1 MAEQEQTTPQ
11 TDTEGQ
17 GKAEEQPA
25 TTQPEEAKT
34 SPEPSTDDLNPK
46 TGETLEAYAAR
57 VRSEVNWRDKQ
68 INRQHRKIK
77 ESETQAIQRAEAA
90 QPPPQQAAPQAQG
103 APPQAPR
110 PQVAPPSG
118 IDPNTLAAA
127 RRQVLVE
134 RTTEQLNRNPEWT
147 AASANFQKAGGIPE
161 PLLDD
166 VMATDNPA
174 EVLIALGKDPNKYQE
189 LLDMSENRRRAVI
202 YQIGMKLEK
211 PEPKKEVKKP
221 SEAPAPVQRLQEGG
235 SAAMAEGDIDI
246 YDPKFATPEHDDAW
260 FRMRAQQKANSRGR
274 PWSYGGKGGS
284 GAPKV

>member
-1 MAEQEQTTPQ
+1 MAEQEQDTPK

-17 GKAEEQPA
+17 EEAKEQPA
-25 TTQPEEAKT
+25 TQQPEEAKT
-34 SPEPSTDDLNPK
+34 APEPSADDLSPK

-57 VRSEVNWRDKQ
+57 VRGEVNWRDRQ

-77 ESETQAIQRAEAA
+77 ESETQAIQAAERT
-90 QPPPQQAAPQAQG
+90 QAAPQQPPAAQAQG

-110 PQVAPPSG
+110 PQTAPG
-118 IDPNTLAAA
+118 IDPGTLAAA

-166 VMATDNPA
+166 VMATDDPA
-174 EVLIALGKDPNKYQE
+174 AVLIALGKDPGKYQE

-211 PEPKKEVKKP
+211 PEPKKEAKKP

-235 SAAMAEGDIDI
+235 SATMAEGDIDL
-246 YDPKFATPEHDDAW
+246 YDEKFAKPDYDDAW
-260 FRMRAQQKANSRGR
+260 FRKRAEQKANSRGR
-274 PWSYGGKGGS
+274 PWSYGGKGGA
-284 GAPKV
+284 GAPKG